1 MQFWPYYIL
10 QKKSYQDTEF
20 RGNIVS
26 YDNAN
31 VQKVKL

>member
-1 MQFWPYYIL
+1 MSFWPHYIFF
-10 QKKSYQDTEF
+10 KKLYQDTEF

-31 VQKVKL
+31 VQKVKF